1 MTATQPLIFEP
12 GSEIRELCVN
22 KKQYF
27 RNFDRL
33 DLIPYL
39 EPMEYDA
46 FVDFVVEDITANP
59 EKSFLIIMNTIN
71 SSQKLYRH
79 LEEYFGGEELF
90 YLSTRIFPKERLAR
104 IIRMHKY
111 RKRRIIVSTQLVE
124 AVS

>member
-1 MTATQPLIFEP
+1 MRFNLSQKYWLLFREYLKVSSLFNTYFIFMTATQPLIFEP

-39 EPMEYDA
+39 EPMEYDT

-59 EKSFLIIMNTIN
+59 EK
-71 SSQKLYRH
+71 
-79 LEEYFGGEELF
+79 
-90 YLSTRIFPKERLAR
+90 
-104 IIRMHKY
+104 
-111 RKRRIIVSTQLVE
+111 VSLLL
-124 AVS
+124 